1 MLQKLLLAVT
11 MTLALNLCLK
21 DRIVINTQNISNS
34 ELTKILSISQTWQP
48 THWEPEVYE
57 NNF

>member
-48 THWEPEVYE
+48 TYWEPEVYE